1 MRYVE
6 FRKVLSEAKV
16 GREYQHLEDL
26 VFIEGSA
33 GAMKAAEIL
42 KSMGNNEKDIA
53 IKWDGNPTIYWGRG
67 EDGRFV
73 LVGKNGWGKNK
84 STNPEDLAK
93 FIKNSGKGVEEEP
106 WREKFGNDMA
116 ELFKVLE
123 AATPPDYRGFVF
135 GDLLY
140 YQGKPFTNTDGDIQ
154 FTPNK
159 VTYTVDKN
167 SELGK
172 RIAGSKAG
180 VVVHQK
186 YSEFGSK
193 AGSPV
198 DDADELNSGDV
209 VVLAQTYVTHQ
220 PKVDTSAVNKIESMA
235 KRNAN
240 AIDSFI
246 EKKPGLSDVS
256 GIIYQYM
263 NQMSRAQKLSELEQ
277 GFFDWLNT
285 SKVSAN
291 KQKKIAA
298 MAEETPSALPAI
310 FGLVTEIMKVK
321 DDIIDQLD
329 SADADVKAS
338 TAGEQGGEGYVSL
351 GSKTKFVPR
360 SRWQPN

>member
-1 MRYVE
+1 MRAYQ
-6 FRKVLSEAKV
+6 FLTEAKQV
-16 GREYQHLEDL
+16 GREFNHLEDL
-26 VFIEGSA
+26 VFTDPEN
-33 GAMKAAEIL
+33 GAVRAVEIL
-42 KSMGNNEKDIA
+42 KDLERGAKDVA
-53 IKWDGNPTIYWGRG
+53 VKWDGNPTIYWGRG
-67 EDGRFV
+67 EDGQFV

-84 STNPEDLAK
+84 STRPEDLSK

-106 WREKFGNDMA
+106 WREKLGNDMA
-116 ELFKVLE
+116 ELFTVLE

-140 YQGKPFTNTDGDIQ
+140 YQGKPFTVKDGDIE

-159 VTYTVDKN
+159 VTYTVD
-167 SELGK
+167 SDSDLGK

-180 VVVHQK
+180 IVVHQK
-186 YSEFGSK
+186 YPEFGSN

-198 DDADELNSGDV
+198 DDADELNSQDV

-235 KRNAN
+235 KQNAG

-256 GIIYQYM
+256 AIIYQYM

-291 KQKKIAA
+291 KQQKIAA
-298 MAEETPSALPAI
+298 MAEENPKALPAI